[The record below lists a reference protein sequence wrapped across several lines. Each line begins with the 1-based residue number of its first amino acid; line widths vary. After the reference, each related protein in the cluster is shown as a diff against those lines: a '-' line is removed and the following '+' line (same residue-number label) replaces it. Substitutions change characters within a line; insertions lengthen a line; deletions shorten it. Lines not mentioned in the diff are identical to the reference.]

1 MKSEDEILSVSGT
14 DKKRILWL
22 IAAFAL
28 IAGLLRPVC
37 GIAAGYNTGDKKN
50 PEKEMVAVDL
60 LGETRGYSTV
70 LYDNTNGLPTSEAN
84 AIAESDE
91 GFIWIGSYG
100 GLIRYDG
107 KDFERIDS
115 TTGISSVVELYID
128 SSQRLWIGTNDN
140 GAAVKIKDSYVKFN
154 LSHGLKSASI
164 RSIAEDSDGYIYIAT
179 TQGIACVDRDMNL
192 SNIED
197 PEIADIYSKRLVA
210 GNDGNVYGISTDG
223 SVFVLKGGSLSSFY
237 SGADLGISDIRSIL
251 PDPEKAGYVYIGTS
265 RSTVYYGRLDLKMGS
280 ASQIDVSPISSI
292 NSMAYMDGILWICA
306 DNGIGLVENGVCRK
320 LDSVPM
326 NNSVE
331 HIIADYQG
339 NLWFT
344 SSRQGVMKIVPS
356 RFMDITDHYD
366 LKEEVTNT
374 TCMYRDS
381 LFIGKDMGLDV
392 LKKDGKVQEIELDK
406 AQTAAGEDIECTGLI
421 GLLSESKIRSIV
433 RDSSG
438 NLWISTFGSRGL
450 VKFNG
455 REAICFTESD
465 GMPSKRVRT
474 VIECADGS
482 MAAACTGGVVIIKND
497 SVSRIYGEEDGI
509 TNTEVL
515 TIACGNDKDL
525 IAGTDGGGIYV
536 IGSGTVRH
544 ISQKDGMSSG
554 IVMRIKKDAERDI
567 YWVVTSNSIEWLDNE
582 YNVKTVEKFP
592 YANNFDLY
600 ENKAGDMWILSSNGV
615 YVTTA
620 ENMLKNGDIE
630 YVHYD
635 RENGLTRIATAN
647 AYSEL
652 TEDGNL
658 YIACTTGVIEVNID
672 LSFDSVDELKVSIPF
687 IDADGTR
694 IYPDDNGNFN
704 ISKDVNKVTIYS
716 YVFTY
721 SLIDPKVTYYLD
733 GFDSSKSTVKRSEL
747 TPIDYTNLKGGDYR
761 FVLSLKDSQMENP
774 REISVRIIKEKKIYE
789 YFWFNMICII
799 LIFACAAG
807 IVSFIVYKK
816 IQKIKKKEQ
825 EQRELVREI
834 TKAFAKTI
842 DMKDP
847 YTNGHSF
854 RVAEYTAMLA
864 KELGYDEE
872 TVEKYYN
879 IALLHDIG
887 KIGIPPEVLNK
898 NGKLT
903 DEEFGRIKSHT
914 TLGYDALKDISIMPE
929 LAIGA
934 HSHHERPDGKGYP
947 QGLKGDAIPR
957 VAQIIAVAD
966 TFDAMYSTRPY
977 RKRMNYD
984 KVVSIIESGS
994 GTQLEADVVEAFLRL
1009 AKRGDLRAA
1018 DDDGGGSEE
1027 NIVNTK

>member
-1 MKSEDEILSVSGT
+1 MPVQRISN
-14 DKKRILWL
+14 KKTFTV
-22 IAAFAL
+22 IAAIVL
-28 IAGLLRPVC
+28 MLGILKPLY

-50 PEKEMVAVDL
+50 TGEEKVAVDL
-60 LGETRGYSTV
+60 LGETRGYATV

-84 AIAESDE
+84 AIVESED

-107 KDFERIDS
+107 KNFERVDS
-115 TTGISSVVELYID
+115 TTGISSVVELFVD
-128 SSQRLWIGTNDN
+128 SDQRLWIGTNDS
-140 GAAVKIKDSYVKFN
+140 GAAVKIKDTYVKFN
-154 LSHGLKSASI
+154 LSHGLRSASV
-164 RSIAEDSDGYIYIAT
+164 RSIAEDSDGFIYIAT
-179 TQGIACVDRDMNL
+179 TRGIAYIDLDMKL
-192 SNIED
+192 HNIEE
-197 PEIADIYSKRLVA
+197 PELAEIFSKKLAV
-210 GNDGNVYGISTDG
+210 GKDGSVYGTSTDG
-223 SVFVLKGGSLSSFY
+223 SVFVLKGGKLTAFY
-237 SGADLGISDIRSIL
+237 SGEDLGINDVRSIL
-251 PDPEKAGYVYIGTS
+251 PDPLKEGYVYIGTS
-265 RSTVYYGRLDLKMGS
+265 RSTIYYGRLDLKMSS
-280 ASQIDVSPISSI
+280 ASQTDIAPLSSV
-292 NSMAYMDGILWICA
+292 NSMAYMDGILWVCA
-306 DNGIGLVENGVCRK
+306 DNGIGMVENGVCRK

-331 HIIADYQG
+331 HIMADYQG

-366 LKEEVTNT
+366 LQEEVTNT

-381 LFIGKDMGLDV
+381 LFIGKDAGLTV
-392 LKKDGKVQEIELDK
+392 LKKDGLVEEIALDK
-406 AQTAAGEDIECTGLI
+406 AQTASGETIECSGLI
-421 GLLSESKIRSIV
+421 DLLSESKIRSIV
-433 RDSSG
+433 KDSSD

-455 REAICFTESD
+455 KEAVCFTEAD

-474 VIECADGS
+474 VIECANGQF
-482 MAAACTGGVVIIKND
+482 AAACTGGVVIIEND
-497 SVSRIYGEEDGI
+497 SIVREYSEEDGI
-509 TNTEVL
+509 SNTEVL
-515 TIACGNDKDL
+515 TVTCGNDKDL
-525 IAGTDGGGIYV
+525 IVGTDGGGIYV
-536 IGSGTVRH
+536 IGNGTVRS
-544 ISQKDGMSSG
+544 IAQSDGLSSG
-554 IVMRIKKDAERDI
+554 IVMRIKKDISRDI
-567 YWVVTSNSIEWLDNE
+567 YWVVTSNNIAWLDNE
-582 YNVKTVEKFP
+582 YKVHTVDKFP
-592 YANNFDLY
+592 YSNNFDLY
-600 ENKAGDMWILSSNGV
+600 ENKKGDMWILSSNGV
-615 YVTTA
+615 YVTA
-620 ENMLKNGDIE
+620 VDALLKNENID

-635 RENGLTRIATAN
+635 RENGLTSIATAN

-652 TEDGNL
+652 TEEGNL

-672 LSFDSVDELKVSIPF
+672 IAFESVDELKVSIPY
-687 IDADGTR
+687 IEADGKR
-694 IYPDDNGNFN
+694 VYPDEDGNFVL
-704 ISKDVNKVTIYS
+704 SKDVNKITVYT

-721 SLIDPKVTYYLD
+721 SLMDPNITYYLD
-733 GFDSSKSTVKRSEL
+733 GFESDSKTVKRSEL
-747 TPIDYTNLKGGDYR
+747 VPIDYTNLAGGSYR
-761 FVLSLKDSQMENP
+761 FVLSLKDSEMESSK
-774 REISVRIIKEKKIYE
+774 EISVNIIKDMKLYE
-789 YFWFNMICII
+789 HFWFIILCVI
-799 LIFACAAG
+799 LIFAGAAG
-807 IVSFIVYKK
+807 VVFFILHNKMLRM
-816 IQKIKKKEQ
+816 QKKEL
-825 EQRELVREI
+825 EQRQLVREI

-842 DMKDP
+842 DMKDK

-887 KIGIPPEVLNK
+887 KIGVPPEVLNK

-914 TLGYDALKDISIMPE
+914 TLGYEALKDISIMPE

-934 HSHHERPDGKGYP
+934 YSHHERPDGKGYP
-947 QGLKGDAIPR
+947 QGLKGDSIPR

-977 RKRMNYD
+977 RKRMNYE

-994 GTQLEADVVEAFLRL
+994 GTQLEADVVDAFLRL
-1009 AKRGDLRAA
+1009 ALRGDLRAP